1 MTTKNTTPGGGK
13 AKPSVKRPPIKPK
26 SPATAVAAV
35 APILPKPEEAKQIE
49 VALGRVRKR
58 APRFEISILPIDGVT
73 KICPTHDDAGGYM
86 ARATDTFGTRSPAFT
101 NHMMERITLIARAHG
116 QEKPT
121 AQSVNAALAFVD
133 GFAPDTEIEAMMA
146 TLLYAT
152 SDLALTMVT
161 RAKQA
166 TDVPNVEL
174 SGNLAAKLMRSAT
187 AQAEALAKLRR
198 GGEQTVRVEHVHV
211 HAGGQAIVGNVA
223 QGVGG
228 QIKAEEQAHAISVA
242 ALDYAHEPI
251 SPLWSAHSAREPVPV
266 VGDVE
271 RAMSDARR
279 Q

>member
-1 MTTKNTTPGGGK
+1 MTTISTPGGSK
-13 AKPSVKRPPIKPK
+13 AKPSATRSNAKPK
-26 SPATAVAAV
+26 ASEKALVAVV
-35 APILPKPEEAKQIE
+35 PIPPRSEEVEQIK
-49 VALGRVRKR
+49 VALARIRKR
-58 APRFEISILPIDGVT
+58 APRFEIAIKPIDGVV
-73 KICPTHDDAGGYM
+73 KLCPIHDDKTGYM
-86 ARATDTFGTRSPAFT
+86 FRAMDTFGSRSHDFA
-101 NHMMERITLIARAHG
+101 NHMIDKITHIARAHG
-116 QEKPT
+116 QERPT
-121 AQSVNAALAFVD
+121 EQSVNAALAFVD

-152 SDLALTMVT
+152 SDLALTMMA

-166 TDVPNVEL
+166 TEVPTLEL
-174 SGNLAAKLMRSAT
+174 TGNLAAKLMRSAT

-251 SPLWSAHSAREPVPV
+251 SPLWSANSAREPVPV
-266 VGDVE
+266 VGDAE